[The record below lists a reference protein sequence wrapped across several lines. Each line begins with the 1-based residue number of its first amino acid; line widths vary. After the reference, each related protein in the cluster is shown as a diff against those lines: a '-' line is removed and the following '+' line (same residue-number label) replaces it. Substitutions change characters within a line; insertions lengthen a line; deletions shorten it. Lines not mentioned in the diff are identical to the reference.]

1 MVYIYVINTIIVVFV
16 LSAEMHIYIY
26 RLIDVIRLY
35 MASNPGYDVETR
47 GRDNIQISTKH
58 VTNVNAKT

>member
-1 MVYIYVINTIIVVFV
+1 MVYIYVINTVIFVVV

>member
-1 MVYIYVINTIIVVFV
+1 MINTVIFVVV